1 MACKVFNNRR
11 VVSQVCL
18 IMFLLFGFPIGIT
31 GNYWFL
37 LGATPFLLVGA
48 WAFASRKYLG
58 THPAGKSGL
67 HIFTRRV
74 VWC

>member
-48 WAFASRKYLG
+48 WAFASRK
-58 THPAGKSGL
+58 
-67 HIFTRRV
+67 
-74 VWC
+74 